1 MPKLSLE
8 MITAAVTNLR
18 HAVSLLD
25 LCPRPHAADKSYF
38 DYARANVAAA
48 CDLLTEF
55 PAAPQTAESS
65 AELLLKAELA
75 LASMDWSRVSLSLR
89 VADSLLLETR
99 VQIES
104 LDPSMR
110 CDDYTRTVPMVLQPS
125 G

>member
-1 MPKLSLE
+1 
-8 MITAAVTNLR
+8 MIMAAVTNLR

-25 LCPRPHAADKSYF
+25 LCPRPHGGDKAYF
-38 DYARANVAAA
+38 DYARANIAAA

-55 PAAPQTAESS
+55 PAVPQTAVST

-110 CDDYTRTVPMVLQPS
+110 SDDYTRTVPVLLQ
-125 G
+125 GNA

>member
-1 MPKLSLE
+1 MPTLSLE

-25 LCPRPHAADKSYF
+25 LCPRPRAADKAYF

-55 PAAPQTAESS
+55 PAASQTGISVAEM
-65 AELLLKAELA
+65 LLKAELA
-75 LASMDWSRVSLSLR
+75 LASMDWSRVALSLR

-110 CDDYTRTVPMVLQPS
+110 ADDYTRTVPVLLQQR